1 MTTLVI
7 RTDTMTHARELSAE
21 LKRKKFVKSVDVF
34 NEPALS
40 GSDWIKPGRPATD
53 EEVKKL
59 VDVMMV
65 QEEAGKYYTASE
77 VKSKAMKKIKGWNK
91 KSER

>member
-7 RTDTMTHARELSAE
+7 RTDTMSHARELSAE

-40 GSDWIKPGRPATD
+40 QSDWIKPGRPATEKEIEKMMKEAED
-53 EEVKKL
+53 SPSIVAEAAAEYSAKL
-59 VDVMMV
+59 ITKD
-65 QEEAGKYYTASE
+65 
-77 VKSKAMKKIKGWNK
+77 
-91 KSER
+91 

>member
-1 MTTLVI
+1 MSN
-7 RTDTMTHARELSAE
+7 ARKLSAE

-40 GSDWIKPGRPATD
+40 GSDWIKPGRAATD

-59 VDVMMV
+59 VDAMMV
-65 QEEAGKYYTASE
+65 QEEAGKYYSASE
-77 VKSKAMKKIKGWNK
+77 VKERVFKKIKEWKK
-91 KSER
+91 KSAK